1 MAAQNGNAV
10 MRGCRVVSRLLRAL
24 PVLLGLVVMMEGCTA
39 GEEVVIL
46 KAALSQNPS
55 EPQVRAVELFGEM
68 VAEGTEGRIRVQVYP
83 NNQLGN
89 QRDVVEG
96 LQMGSVELAN
106 IASVMAS
113 FVPEINLFE
122 LPFLFDG
129 PEHFDAVMESSIGR
143 GMAPAFEDRGLHLL
157 GYFDAGERHIMT
169 TRAPVHSLEDLKGLK
184 IRTMEN
190 RLHLAAF
197 KAFGANPLPMA
208 YGELYTA
215 LEQGVID
222 GAEAADPNYFAKR
235 FFEPAP
241 YWARIGWI
249 RLIEYVV
256 MSRSF
261 YEGLSPEDRAVID
274 EAAGAMIRQQRLWY
288 RAESDAALERLREA
302 GVSVTTP
309 DKDPFRLAARGVYE
323 AWAERVG
330 GMARIQEIRTV
341 GDSVR
346 LR

>member
-1 MAAQNGNAV
+1 LNGRIAVAAVSLLMA
-10 MRGCRVVSRLLRAL
+10 GCGSEERV
-24 PVLLGLVVMMEGCTA
+24 T
-39 GEEVVIL
+39 IL

-55 EPQVRAVELFGEM
+55 EPQVRAVELF
-68 VAEGTEGRIRVQVYP
+68 AYLISDGTEGRIRVQIYP

-129 PEHFDAVMESSIGR
+129 PRHFDAVVDSRIGQSL
-143 GMAPAFEDRGLHLL
+143 APAFERRGLHLL
-157 GYFDAGERHIMT
+157 GYFDVGERHIMT
-169 TRAPVHSLEDLKGLK
+169 TQRPVERLEDLRGLK

-190 RLHLAAF
+190 RLHLATF
-197 KAFGANPLPMA
+197 EAFGANPLPMA

-222 GAEAADPNYFAKR
+222 GAEAADPNYLAKR
-235 FFEPAP
+235 FYEPAP
-241 YWARIGWI
+241 FWARVGWI

-261 YEGLSPEDRAVID
+261 YDDLSAEDRAVID
-274 EAAGAMIRQQRLWY
+274 RAARAMILQQRSWY
-288 RAESDAALERLREA
+288 RAAADSALERLREA
-302 GVSVTTP
+302 GVRISNP
-309 DKDPFRLAARGVYE
+309 DREPFQAAARRVYE
-323 AWAERVG
+323 DWADRVG
-330 GMARIQEIRTV
+330 GMARLEEILSL

-346 LR
+346 VR

>member
-1 MAAQNGNAV
+1 MNVTLVAAV
-10 MRGCRVVSRLLRAL
+10 SLLISGCGSGE
-24 PVLLGLVVMMEGCTA
+24 PVT
-39 GEEVVIL
+39 IL

-55 EPQVRAVELFGEM
+55 EPQVRAVELFAEM
-68 VAEGTEGRIRVQVYP
+68 VAEGTEGRVRVQVYP

-113 FVPEINLFE
+113 FVPETNLFE

-129 PEHFDAVMESSIGR
+129 PEHFDAVMDSHIGQ
-143 GMAPAFEDRGLHLL
+143 GLAPAFERRGLHLL
-157 GYFDAGERHIMT
+157 GYFDVGERHIMT
-169 TRAPVHSLEDLKGLK
+169 TERPVERLEDLRGLK

-190 RLHLAAF
+190 RLHLATF
-197 KAFGANPLPMA
+197 EAFGANPLPMA

-235 FFEPAP
+235 FYEPAP
-241 YWARIGWI
+241 YWVRVGWI
-249 RLIEYVV
+249 RLVEYVV

-261 YEGLSPEDRAVID
+261 YDDLSAQDRAVID
-274 EAAGAMIRQQRLWY
+274 RAAREMILQQRAWY
-288 RAESDAALERLREA
+288 RAEADSALQRLQEVGVKISNPDRE
-302 GVSVTTP
+302 
-309 DKDPFRLAARGVYE
+309 PFRAAVRGVYDE
-323 AWAERVG
+323 WADHVG
-330 GMARIQEIRTV
+330 GMATIDAILDLGESERT
-341 GDSVR
+341 R
-346 LR
+346 